1 MTMLGL
7 KLGGWFGKDDRR
19 KLDLEPGAVFRKVRP
34 DNLVEK
40 ATVLSITKDTY
51 GIPHVRFDVA
61 LESPSHLRL
70 TDGGVVGYGDERVA
84 HRALASASVK
94 LLELACRGASRR
106 AHE

>member
-70 TDGGVVGYGDERVA
+70 TDGDQRLLCVQSFTEHFHERV
-84 HRALASASVK
+84 LA
-94 LLELACRGASRR
+94 
-106 AHE
+106 

>member
-7 KLGGWFGKDDRR
+7 KIGGWFGKDTRR
-19 KLDLEPGAVFRKVRP
+19 QLDLEPGAVFRKVRP

-51 GIPHVRFDVA
+51 GIPHVRFDIA

-70 TDGGVVGYGDERVA
+70 TDSDQRLLCLQAFTEHFPERVVA
-84 HRALASASVK
+84 
-94 LLELACRGASRR
+94 
-106 AHE
+106 